1 MKLADILL
9 LGLTLAFLIIG
20 VDQTI
25 VLGFS
30 EGYWAFMLSLVLFFV
45 YNFRKNKKMAAKD
58 DTPAASPRSSKRDS
72 KKPSKR

>member
-20 VDQTI
+20 IDQTI

-30 EGYWAFMLSLVLFFV
+30 QAYWAFMIALLTFFM
-45 YNFRKNKKMAAKD
+45 FTLRKSRKPVNSEIKKG
-58 DTPAASPRSSKRDS
+58 PRKGRP
-72 KKPSKR
+72 K

>member
-20 VDQTI
+20 IDQSI

-30 EGYWAFMLSLVLFFV
+30 HAYWAFMLALITFFW
-45 YNFRKNKKMAAKD
+45 FTLRK
-58 DTPAASPRSSKRDS
+58 SR
-72 KKPSKR
+72 KPSAPAPRNEKPSRRSK

>member
-20 VDQTI
+20 IDQTI

-30 EGYWAFMLSLVLFFV
+30 HAYWAFMVALLTFFT
-45 YNFRKNKKMAAKD
+45 FTLRKLRKPAKPEPKK
-58 DTPAASPRSSKRDS
+58 ASRKGHSK
-72 KKPSKR
+72 

>member
-30 EGYWAFMLSLVLFFV
+30 HAYWAFMVALVTFFLFTL
-45 YNFRKNKKMAAKD
+45 RKSRK
-58 DTPAASPRSSKRDS
+58 PADPEV
-72 KKPSKR
+72 KKPRRKGRPK

>member
-20 VDQTI
+20 VDQTL

-30 EGYWAFMLSLVLFFV
+30 QAYWAFMMAFVTFFA
-45 YNFRKNKKMAAKD
+45 FTLRKARKPAK
-58 DTPAASPRSSKRDS
+58 PEPKRDRRKGGS
-72 KKPSKR
+72 K